1 MQELFEYE
9 LVGGRQRIIKRP
21 RLPRLLDDSN
31 ARILLLLAP
40 AGYGKTT
47 LMRHWLAE
55 NHRVP
60 CWYTGG
66 PASADV
72 AALCVQLADA
82 VQGVLPGAGRRLRE
96 RLRVTD
102 SPESEVQVLAE
113 LLAEDVTEWPADAW
127 LAFDDYQYATERPA
141 AEKFVA
147 LLLQLA
153 PIRMILATRTRP
165 AWATARK
172 ILYGELFELT
182 QTELSMTDPE
192 ATAVLDSTQPAESMS
207 DLLEQAGGW
216 PAVIGLAALAD
227 SS

>member
-1 MQELFEYE
+1 MAEQFEYE

-21 RLPRLLDDSN
+21 RLARLLDDSN

-55 NHRVP
+55 KGRVP

-82 VQGVLPGAGRRLRE
+82 VQHVLPGAGRRLRE

-102 SPESEVQVLAE
+102 SPESEVVVLAE
-113 LLAEDVTEWPADAW
+113 LPAEELTEWPADAW
-127 LAFDDYQYATERPA
+127 LAFDDYQFATERPA
-141 AEKFVA
+141 AEEFVA

-153 PIRMILATRTRP
+153 PIQMILATRTRP
-165 AWATARK
+165 AWATARRV
-172 ILYGELFELT
+172 LYGELFELA

-192 ATAVLDSTQPAESMS
+192 ATAVLDPKHGANATGE
-207 DLLEQAGGW
+207 LLERARG
-216 PAVIGLAALAD
+216 
-227 SS
+227 